1 VKPTKPVSPSKS
13 VIGLGA
19 GGHAKVVIE
28 ALRLSG
34 GHEIVGLLDPKPE
47 LWNTDVLGVPVL
59 GGDDL
64 LAAMKA
70 QGVDL
75 AFIGLGGVGYTGPR
89 RKLYQ
94 LATDQGFQIIPAI
107 HPQAVLSP
115 SAQLGEGPTVLAGA
129 VINAEATLGDN
140 VIINTGAIV
149 EHDCVIG
156 SHVHIATGAVLAAS
170 VTVGDGAHIGAGS
183 TIRQGISIGEGAV
196 VGAGAAVVK
205 DVAPHTMVAGV
216 PAKIM
221 ERREAGVPGSR

>member
-1 VKPTKPVSPSKS
+1 MPS

-28 ALRLSG
+28 ALRLCG
-34 GHEIVGLLDPKPE
+34 GHEVVGLLDPKPE
-47 LWNTDVLGVPVL
+47 LRDTKVLGVPVL

-64 LAAMKA
+64 LMELKA
-70 QGVDL
+70 QGVEL
-75 AFIGLGGVGYTGPR
+75 AFIGLGGVQDTGPR
-89 RKLYQ
+89 RRLYE
-94 LATDQGFQIIPAI
+94 LAVDHGFQVISAI

-115 SAQLGEGPTVLAGA
+115 SAQLGNGPTVLACG

-140 VIINTGAIV
+140 VIVNTGSIV

-205 DVAPHTMVAGV
+205 DVAPHTVVTGV
-216 PAKIM
+216 PATVLEHRKAEITG
-221 ERREAGVPGSR
+221 RR

>member
-1 VKPTKPVSPSKS
+1 VTSTRPASTPKS

-34 GHEIVGLLDPKPE
+34 GHDIVGLLDPKPE
-47 LWNTDVLGVPVL
+47 LWNTVVLDVPVL

-64 LAAMKA
+64 LAELKA
-70 QGVDL
+70 QGVSL
-75 AFIGLGGVGYTGPR
+75 AFIGLGGVGETGPR
-89 RKLYQ
+89 RRLYE
-94 LATDQGFQIIPAI
+94 LALDRGFQIIRAI

-140 VIINTGAIV
+140 VIVNTGSIV

-183 TIRQGISIGEGAV
+183 TIRQGISIGEGAL

-205 DVAPHTMVAGV
+205 DVAPDTVVTGV
-216 PAKIM
+216 PAKILQ
-221 ERREAGVPGSR
+221 RHEAGVPGIR